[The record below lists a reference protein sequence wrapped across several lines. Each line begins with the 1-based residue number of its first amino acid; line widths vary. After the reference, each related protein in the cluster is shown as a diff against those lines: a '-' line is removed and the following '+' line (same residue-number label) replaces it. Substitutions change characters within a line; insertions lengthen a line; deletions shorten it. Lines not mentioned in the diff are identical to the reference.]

1 MSSDERVPK
10 PDNVNYKSVQMHNG
24 KYRLRKVPL
33 NNVTGSTVALSA
45 TATSLIEWKIPANT
59 VFNPARSTIDYQTEL
74 AIPGAAGRFNYAFA
88 DTFEICQSIQFCDA
102 SGMYLTDLQFANNY
116 VSTARKLDTDLDDFL
131 TQDITEGLARTEGAP
146 SANIFPPT
154 AALPVNNVY
163 TGAAATSLTSL
174 DADDARYAVIGADNL
189 ATVVAR
195 SVPLSCFTGTALGMD
210 RDMIFPQD
218 MYIRIQVAPSN
229 KVGFYA
235 TSATNASTG
244 AAPLAT
250 QPVISNLFL
259 QLATQV
265 DPVLEASVRAK
276 FLAGGMSF
284 LIPYVYGW
292 RNSTAAGTASIQIQ
306 LNNQYGKLLK
316 RLLHVPFAASE
327 ALNVAY
333 DHQNMNGAK
342 IIQYQT
348 FLDSQPLQDSQL
360 SCLQPVSGGAR
371 GMDDWREHRGLV
383 RGSTLTG
390 SGAYYLNW
398 FHCDSFSSPKR
409 GKVLLPES
417 NILEGLDLSMPRS
430 WTITANT
437 VGALTHYTFGTFVRE
452 VVSSPAGL
460 QINVA

>member
-1 MSSDERVPK
+1 
-10 PDNVNYKSVQMHNG
+10 
-24 KYRLRKVPL
+24 
-33 NNVTGSTVALSA
+33 LSA

-59 VFNPARSTIDYQTEL
+59 VFNPARSTIDYQTQL
-74 AIPGAAGRFNYAFA
+74 APLAANCNYAFA
-88 DTFEICQSIQFCDA
+88 DTFEICNSIQFCNA

-116 VSTARKLDTDLDDFL
+116 VNCARKLDTDLDDYL
-131 TQDITEGLARTEGAP
+131 TQDITEGLARTEDV
-146 SANIFPPT
+146 PT
-154 AALPVNNVY
+154 ANVYPPLVALPINNVY
-163 TGAAATSLTSL
+163 TGVAAVARAAAI
-174 DADDARYAVIGADNL
+174 DADDARYAIVGATGL

-210 RDMIFPQD
+210 RDMIFPED
-218 MYIRIQVAPSN
+218 MYIRIQVAPSS
-229 KVGFYA
+229 KIGY
-235 TSATNASTG
+235 TATNANDPFTG
-244 AAPLAT
+244 AAAFAT
-250 QPVISNLFL
+250 QPTITNLFL

-292 RNSTAAGTASIQIQ
+292 RNSTAIGTASIQIQ

-316 RLLHVPFAASE
+316 RLLHVPFNVSE
-327 ALNVAY
+327 TLNVAY
-333 DHQNMNGAK
+333 DHENMNGSK
-342 IIQYQT
+342 ITQYQT

-360 SCLQPVSGGAR
+360 SCLQPVLNGAR
-371 GMDDWREHRGLV
+371 GMDDYREHRNLI
-383 RGSTLTG
+383 RGSALTG
-390 SGAYYLNW
+390 SGSYYLNW

-430 WTITANT
+430 WTITAT
-437 VGALTHYTFGTFVRE
+437 TAKALTHYTFGTFVRE